1 MFSTLCLDVV
11 RRALAP
17 LVVALALAG
26 CSSLGSDIHKLN
38 DAGKPTPE
46 QVAAQMEPM
55 LTAAG
60 FVMLPADTP
69 QRQQQIANL
78 PPLQVSYYVGKTGK
92 LHYWMADPNYC
103 KCMYL
108 GSEQAY
114 QRYEQMSLQQK
125 WAQNENQTAH
135 ADLEAAQE
143 EQMDMQIEEFNP
155 YGGLGWGGLPYY

>member
-1 MFSTLCLDVV
+1 MDNNHRAGTLREPRMSFTSCLDIL
-11 RRALAP
+11 RRALPP
-17 LVVALALAG
+17 LLMALAVAG
-26 CSSLGSDIHKLN
+26 CSDIKKIN
-38 DAGKPTPE
+38 DMGKPTPE

-69 QRQQQIANL
+69 QREQQIANL

-108 GSEQAY
+108 GSE
-114 QRYEQMSLQQK
+114 
-125 WAQNENQTAH
+125 
-135 ADLEAAQE
+135 
-143 EQMDMQIEEFNP
+143 
-155 YGGLGWGGLPYY
+155 